1 MSLGA
6 LIFMLFS
13 LISIWGGLIFFLT
26 IAMKKNK
33 KS

>member
-1 MSLGA
+1 MSSGA
-6 LIFMLFS
+6 LIFMLLS
-13 LISIWGGLIFFLT
+13 LILIWGGLIFFLK